1 MADIQVVAVDALQ
14 FKVTVT
20 DRSTTSHLVSVQAA
34 YAQKL
39 TQGKI
44 PTAELV
50 KQSFLFLLARE
61 PNTSI
66 LRQFDL
72 SVIARYFPE
81 YEQQITLA

>member
-1 MADIQVVAVDALQ
+1 MADIQVVAVDTVQ
-14 FKVTVT
+14 FKVTVR
-20 DRSTTSHLVSVQAA
+20 DRSTTSHLVSVQPA

-44 PTAELV
+44 STTELV
-50 KQSFLFLLARE
+50 KQSFIFLLARE

-66 LRQFDL
+66 LQQFDL

>member
-1 MADIQVVAVDALQ
+1 MADVQVVAVSDLQ
-14 FKVTVT
+14 FEVTVT
-20 DRSTTSHLVSVQAA
+20 DRSTTSHLVTVQPA

-39 TQGKI
+39 MQGKI
-44 PTAELV
+44 STTELV
-50 KQSFLFLLARE
+50 KQSFVFLLARE

-81 YEQQITLA
+81 YEQQISQN